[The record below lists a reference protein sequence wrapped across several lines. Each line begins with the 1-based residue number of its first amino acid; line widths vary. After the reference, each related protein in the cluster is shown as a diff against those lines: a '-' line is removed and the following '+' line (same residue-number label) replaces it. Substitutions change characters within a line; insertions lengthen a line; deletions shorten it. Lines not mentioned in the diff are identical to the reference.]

1 MRPEP
6 GQVLH
11 FSEDPTIT
19 RFVPHVAATA
29 VVPPPAF
36 ASRPMIP
43 PPAFASRPMIPPPAF
58 ASRPMMPVPYVWAVG
73 ADQAP
78 SYWFPRQ
85 CPRAMAWSGE
95 TTSAEDRDRILGAG
109 CPDRVHAVEYGW
121 LGRILD
127 VKLYAYRLPAAAFRP
142 IGEPRP
148 YAMVATEPVEPLGPA
163 EPVGDLLRL
172 HEEAGIQLR
181 LLDNL
186 WRFWDAVTTST
197 VYYSGIRLRNARP
210 RRS

>member
-19 RFVPHVAATA
+19 RFIPHVAPTSIQPDA
-29 VVPPPAF
+29 
-36 ASRPMIP
+36 
-43 PPAFASRPMIPPPAF
+43 
-58 ASRPMMPVPYVWAVG
+58 YVWAVD

-85 CPRAMAWSGE
+85 CPRAMAWSVA
-95 TTSAEDRDRILGAG
+95 TTTAADRDRIIGPG
-109 CPDRVHAVEYGW
+109 CGERVHAIEYGW
-121 LGRILD
+121 LDAIRR
-127 VKLYAYRLPAAAFRP
+127 VRLYAYRLPAAVFRP
-142 IGEPRP
+142 IGEPVP
-148 YAMVATEPVEPLGPA
+148 HAMVATEQVEPLGPA

-186 WRFWDAVTTST
+186 WRFWDAVIVST
-197 VYYSGIRLRNARP
+197 MQFSGIRLRNAHP
-210 RRS
+210 RG

>member
-19 RFVPHVAATA
+19 RFVPHVAPSSAL
-29 VVPPPAF
+29 PD
-36 ASRPMIP
+36 R
-43 PPAFASRPMIPPPAF
+43 
-58 ASRPMMPVPYVWAVG
+58 YVWAVD

-85 CPRAMAWSGE
+85 CPRAMAWSVAS
-95 TTSAEDRDRILGAG
+95 TTAADRDRIIGPG
-109 CPDRVHAVEYGW
+109 CGERVHAIEYGW
-121 LGRILD
+121 LDPVRS
-127 VKLYAYRLPAAAFRP
+127 VQLYAYRLPAAAFQP
-142 IGEPRP
+142 VGEPVA

-163 EPVGDLLRL
+163 EPVGDLLGL
-172 HEEAGIQLR
+172 HEQAGIQLR

-186 WRFWDAVTTST
+186 WRFWDAVIAST
-197 VYYSGIRLRNARP
+197 VQFSGVRLRHARP
-210 RRS
+210 RA